1 MSVYEY
7 VCRECKKRYQ
17 EIEPITEHDTKK
29 TACPKCKSK
38 NVDRIWGAVNVV
50 TSKKS

>member
-7 VCRECKKRYQ
+7 VCRDCKKKYQ
-17 EIEPITEHDTKK
+17 EIVPITEHGTKK
-29 TACPKCKSK
+29 TVCPKCKSK
-38 NVDRIWGAVNVV
+38 HVGRIWGAVNVV